1 MRSLKLFR
9 WYLVEGYETKL
20 RLGKKFRKCKR
31 GTKKRARNRVRHI
44 WGSQGRAWKGLEGD
58 VGGFGRRCGRVKDL
72 EGVVG
77 GFGRRC
83 GSGRLCKELWEGGC
97 TLTATGVSSTELIMV

>member
-31 GTKKRARNRVRHI
+31 GTKKRARKRVRHI

-58 VGGFGRRCGRVKDL
+58 VGGFERRCGRVKDL
-72 EGVVG
+72 EGDVG
-77 GFGRRC
+77 GFGGRC
-83 GSGRLCKELWEGGC
+83 GRGKVWKE
-97 TLTATGVSSTELIMV
+97 M